1 MSKGSTSTIFQ
12 NLLDQL
18 SVYALSETHP
28 DAFTVT
34 RMKKA
39 AKKII
44 TADLALGASA
54 YGLIAATEGNLEESE
69 KQHAIA
75 IKLSRKPY
83 YVCYRAIS
91 MRTLGK
97 HAESYRLMQSIMK
110 LMPDPIGLINSEIA
124 LAFDTGHHQEV
135 KIYYDELI
143 RIKANIPTE
152 ILVRVYFSS
161 LILKSNIDINV
172 FPLIAF
178 LFNSL
183 QKNHHIKDPGTLVEL
198 IGDHLFFWLE
208 ITTDE
213 NTLTLINEQL
223 ANGLALLTPFNLDH
237 FHAGYR
243 TERESPAMQI
253 EEIYKV
259 INDMTPT
266 NA

>member
-1 MSKGSTSTIFQ
+1 MQKSKLSNFQ
-12 NLLDQL
+12 KLMGQL
-18 SVYALSETHP
+18 SVYAQNETHP
-28 DAFTVT
+28 DAFTII
-34 RMKKA
+34 RMKKE

-44 TADLALGASA
+44 IENQALGASA
-54 YGLIAATEGNLEESE
+54 YGLIAAAEGDLEESE
-69 KQHAIA
+69 HQHAIA
-75 IKLSRKPY
+75 IKLSRKPHY
-83 YVCYRAIS
+83 IMYRSMS
-91 MRTLGK
+91 MRTLGN

-152 ILVRVYFSS
+152 ILVRIYFSS

-183 QKNHHIKDPGTLVEL
+183 QKNHHINYPGTLVEL
-198 IGDHLFFWLE
+198 IGDHLFFWLK

-213 NTLTLINEQL
+213 NTLTLMNEQL
-223 ANGLALLTPFNLDH
+223 ANGLALLTPFNLDN
-237 FHAGYR
+237 FHAGFR
-243 TERESPAMQI
+243 TEGESPAMQI

-259 INDMTPT
+259 INDTTPT